1 MSQITSRKGFR
12 MLIFIIIVFAIAAV
26 FGIRANRLR
35 FVTKPVFN
43 YFKKALPPLS
53 ETERQAMEAGDIWW
67 DGELFSGRP
76 NWHTFRSYPS
86 PQLSHEEQ
94 AFIDNQVTTLLD
106 MLDDHQ
112 IVTDRDLP
120 KAVWQYLK
128 EEGFFALIVP
138 KSHGGHGFSAYANS
152 TIVSKIAC
160 SSLSA
165 AVTVMV
171 PNSLGPAELLAH
183 YGTQEQQDFW
193 LPKLANGDEVPC
205 FALTALDAGS
215 DAGAIQD
222 YGVVCKK
229 RYKNKMTI
237 GIKLNWQKRYI
248 TLAPIATVIGL
259 AFKLYDPDGLLGD
272 KEDLGICCA
281 LIPAKTKGVTS
292 GKRHDPMG
300 MAFMNGP
307 TTGEDVFVPL
317 DALIGGEDFIGKGW
331 RMLVECLS
339 AGRGISL
346 PALAT
351 ATAHLTTR
359 TTSAYA
365 LIRKQFGLPIAHFE
379 GVAESL
385 AHIAAMSYLTESAR
399 RMTTTA
405 LDLNLSPAVIT
416 AITKYH
422 LTELG
427 RDIINRGFDI
437 QAGKAVQNG
446 PSNSLA
452 SAYKGTPVSI
462 TVEGANILTRCLMIF
477 GQGATRC
484 HPFILKEME
493 AVALE
498 DEQAGLNQ
506 FDDYL
511 CKHIVHTM
519 GNFGFSFFHSL
530 TCHWFVPKVSAGP
543 VAHYYQTLTKF
554 SASFAFCSDYAMLLL
569 GGSLKR
575 KEATSARLGDILSQ
589 LYLASSV
596 LKRYEDDGRQIS
608 DLPFVTYSIDHCL
621 YQIGQAFEAFFANIT
636 LGKLLRITVFPW
648 GNPYRKPND
657 ENFNQVV
664 KSVTT
669 NTVMRERLCNLCHVK
684 PDSDISNM
692 ERLLVLL
699 VEQKGLISR
708 FEKTMKQAR
717 FDIKYDRIGAIS
729 DLDDDFSEAEK
740 AKLTEYETLRQAVI
754 NVDEFEQL

>member
-1 MSQITSRKGFR
+1 
-12 MLIFIIIVFAIAAV
+12 MLIFIIIVFVIAAI

-53 ETERQAMEAGDIWW
+53 DTERQAMEAGDIWW

-76 NWHTFRSYPS
+76 NWQTFREYPN
-86 PQLSHEEQ
+86 PKLSTEEQ
-94 AFIDNQVTTLLD
+94 SFIDNQVSTLLD

-112 IVTDRDLP
+112 IVTERDLP
-120 KAVWQYLK
+120 KAVWKYLK

-183 YGTQEQQDFW
+183 YGTKEQQDFW

-229 RYKNKMTI
+229 RYKNKMTL
-237 GIKLNWQKRYI
+237 GIKLNWRKRYI
-248 TLAPIATVIGL
+248 TLAPIASVIGL
-259 AFKLYDPDGLLGD
+259 AFKLYDPDGLLGEQ
-272 KEDLGICCA
+272 EDLGICCA
-281 LIPAKTKGVTS
+281 LIPAKTKGVTT

-307 TTGEDVFVPL
+307 TEGGDVFVPL
-317 DALIGGEDFIGKGW
+317 DALIGGEDYIGKGW

-365 LIRKQFGLPIAHFE
+365 LIRKQFGLPIAQFE
-379 GVAESL
+379 GVGESL
-385 AHIAAMSYLTESAR
+385 AHIAAMSYLTESTR

-422 LTELG
+422 LTEIG
-427 RDIINRGFDI
+427 RDIVNHGFDI

-484 HPFILKEME
+484 HPFILNEME
-493 AVALE
+493 AVAMD
-498 DEQAGLNQ
+498 DEQSGLHQ
-506 FDDYL
+506 FDEYL
-511 CKHIVHTM
+511 CKHIVHTL
-519 GNFGFSFFHSL
+519 GNFGFSFFHGL
-530 TCHWFVPKVSAGP
+530 TANWFVPKASAGP
-543 VAHYYQTLTKF
+543 VAHYYQTLTKL
-554 SASFAFCSDYAMLLL
+554 SASFAFCADYAMLRL
-569 GGSLKR
+569 GGALKR

-596 LKRYEDDGRQIS
+596 LKRYEDDGRQVS
-608 DLPFVTYSIDHCL
+608 DLPFVNYAIDHCL
-621 YQIGQAFEAFFANIT
+621 YEIGQAFDAFFVNISF
-636 LGKLLRITVFPW
+636 GGVIRFAVFPW
-648 GNPYRKPND
+648 GNPYHKPSD
-657 ENFNQVV
+657 ETLNQVV
-664 KSVTT
+664 NSLS
-669 NTVMRERLCNLCHVK
+669 NNAVMRERLCNLCHIK
-684 PDSDISNM
+684 AGSDIDNM
-692 ERLLVLL
+692 ERLLVILS
-699 VEQKGLISR
+699 EQKTLISR
-708 FEKTMKQAR
+708 FEKAIKHAR
-717 FDIKYDRIGAIS
+717 FDIKFDRLNAINTLS
-729 DLDDDFSEAEK
+729 DEFNQEELAQ
-740 AKLTEYETLRQAVI
+740 LTEYETLRQAVI
-754 NVDEFEQL
+754 KVDEFESFD